1 MASKAALRVHEA
13 NPNMLIIVGGIV
25 GGGFLG
31 PAYIA
36 PIRVPNQVLNLLYLY
51 AVFRFSYL

>member
-1 MASKAALRVHEA
+1 
-13 NPNMLIIVGGIV
+13 MLIIVGGIV

-36 PIRVPNQVLNLLYLY
+36 PIRVPNHVLNLLYLY

>member
-1 MASKAALRVHEA
+1 
-13 NPNMLIIVGGIV
+13 MLIIVGGIV

-36 PIRVPNQVLNLLYLY
+36 PIRVPNQVLNLLYLKV
-51 AVFRFSYL
+51 AVLRFKYL